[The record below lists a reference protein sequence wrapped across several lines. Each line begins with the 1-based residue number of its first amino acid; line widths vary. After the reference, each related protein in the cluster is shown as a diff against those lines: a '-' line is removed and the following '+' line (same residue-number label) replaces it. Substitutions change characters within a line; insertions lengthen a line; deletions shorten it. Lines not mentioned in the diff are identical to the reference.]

1 MTIRSYLLVKGGK
14 RKKKMKALERTN
26 FHVTLTINICN
37 EPVNLMT
44 CGNYNNLVKIL
55 I

>member
-1 MTIRSYLLVKGGK
+1 
-14 RKKKMKALERTN
+14 MKVFERTN

-37 EPVNLMT
+37 ELVNLMIS